1 MKCLLELF
9 FKDSDLDASN
19 FVLNRLLF
27 SIKRFIDYSNI
38 VDGLNMEYWFTPERV
53 VVVLNINDIIKY
65 SKKGVKLSTKKEYL
79 TYFLK
84 KHNLNDVDSLSIK
97 NDTYYYDYNINE
109 EEFIN
114 NFLSNINNILSRT
127 FSKNYKNILLS
138 LKNIYLNINNECKN
152 ILFNNIKSSNFII
165 INNNEFIVNNPEEY
179 FKTLKDNDIY
189 LDLDE
194 RKKFVSDNLKI
205 TNDIFIN
212 NVLFIKEKPLFLFG
226 KIKFDCNYLFLNIL
240 EKFTKDKYVFF
251 IKEDF
256 LYFIFLSDEGV
267 VKFDNFDNEF
277 YSGDILK
284 HKQKIEKFIYKI
296 NNKIY
301 NYNKNKKS
309 KEYDFIFNDNRLN
322 RVTKITKFLSLWIPN
337 SNIEE
342 IDFILSSSIYK
353 NSNFIE
359 NNTELD
365 LLLKKYFLLQNNKNE
380 DSVNAIID
388 SLRPSKNSDILPK
401 IPSSI
406 AISIANKIDSIIYYS
421 ILIELKKPID
431 KNIEKNM
438 YNNLLN
444 IIIQNNISLPLKLML
459 DYSLKNFINDRV
471 TKKQDRLL
479 IKKYRINKNIVVNN
493 ILEKI
498 YDKLYYYLINFEHC
512 NETITN
518 LIISSEVE
526 DINNIKNKSD
536 ILKIYNKIKNVSL
549 YCEES
554 NFDYLLMSYKRVNN
568 FLTNKK
574 IFKNIIILEPRRFTS
589 KCEKNIYDDYF
600 KLKKSIKRYKKDN
613 NYKKLIDDVFSLSNS
628 LNNFLNNIYINKVNI
643 FRRKKYIKLL
653 YSIKILYN
661 KFMKFEEMI

>member
-589 KCEKNIYDDYF
+589 KYEKNIYDDYF

>member
-9 FKDSDLDASN
+9 FKGSDFDASN
-19 FVLNRLLF
+19 FVLNRLLV
-27 SIKRFIDYSNI
+27 SIKRFMDYSNI
-38 VDGLNMEYWFTPERV
+38 VGGLDIEYWFTPERV
-53 VVVLNINDIIKY
+53 VVVLNIDDIIKY
-65 SKKGVKLSTKKEYL
+65 SKKGVKLSSKKEYL

-84 KHNLNDVDSLSIK
+84 KHNLNDVDGLSIK
-97 NDTYYYDYNINE
+97 NDTYYYDYNINK

-114 NFLSNINNILSRT
+114 NFLSNINNILSKT

-165 INNNEFIVNNPEEY
+165 INNDEFIINNPEEY
-179 FKTLKDNDIY
+179 FKVLKDNDIY
-189 LDLDE
+189 LDLEE

-226 KIKFDCNYLFLNIL
+226 KIKFDCNYLFLR
-240 EKFTKDKYVFF
+240 
-251 IKEDF
+251 
-256 LYFIFLSDEGV
+256 
-267 VKFDNFDNEF
+267 
-277 YSGDILK
+277 
-284 HKQKIEKFIYKI
+284 IEKFIYKI

-380 DSVNAIID
+380 DSVNSIID
-388 SLRPSKNSDILPK
+388 SLRPSKNSDVLPT
-401 IPSSI
+401 IPSSV

-421 ILIELKKPID
+421 ILTELKKPID

-438 YNNLLN
+438 YNNLLS

-498 YDKLYYYLINFEHC
+498 YDKLYHYLVNYEHC
-512 NETITN
+512 NEVITN

-536 ILKIYNKIKNVSL
+536 ILKIYNKIKNMSL

-554 NFDYLLMSYKRVNN
+554 NFDYLLMSYKRVSN
-568 FLTNKK
+568 FLSSKK
-574 IFKNIIILEPRRFTS
+574 IFKKTIMLEPRRFAS
-589 KCEKNIYDDYF
+589 KYEKNIYDDYF
-600 KLKKSIKRYKKDN
+600 KLKRSIKRYKKDN
-613 NYKKLIDDVFSLSNS
+613 DYKKLIDDVFSLSNS
-628 LNNFLNNIYINKVNI
+628 LNSFLNNIYINKVNI

>member
-284 HKQKIEKFIYKI
+284 HKQRIEKFIYKI

-589 KCEKNIYDDYF
+589 KYEKNIYDDYF
-600 KLKKSIKRYKKDN
+600 KLKKSIKRYKNDN
-613 NYKKLIDDVFSLSNS
+613 NYKKLIDDDFSLSNS

>member
-536 ILKIYNKIKNVSL
+536 ILKIYNKIKNMSL

-589 KCEKNIYDDYF
+589 KYEKNIYDDYF

>member
-19 FVLNRLLF
+19 FVLNRLLL

-536 ILKIYNKIKNVSL
+536 ILKIYNKIKNMSL

-589 KCEKNIYDDYF
+589 KYEKNIYDDYF

>member
-27 SIKRFIDYSNI
+27 SIKHFIDYSNI

-53 VVVLNINDIIKY
+53 VVVLNIDDIIKY

-284 HKQKIEKFIYKI
+284 HKQRIEKFIYKI

-380 DSVNAIID
+380 DSVNVIID

-536 ILKIYNKIKNVSL
+536 ILKIYNKIKNMSL

-574 IFKNIIILEPRRFTS
+574 IFKNIIVLEPRRFTS
-589 KCEKNIYDDYF
+589 KYEKNIYDDYF